1 MVYEQILYEVEDR
14 IATVTLNRPERL
26 NAWTPMMER
35 EVRAAMTEATADEA
49 VRVIILT
56 GAGRGF
62 CSGADMSGLNQ
73 ASQATSKRNSLTER
87 LATMRAEAYAS
98 GPIPGGLELPQAF
111 SYRHAYF
118 PTVPKPIIAALN
130 GPTAGVG
137 LIVSLYA
144 DLRFASQAAVFTTA
158 FARRGLVAEH
168 GIDWILPRLVG
179 LPNAIDLLLSARKV
193 TAEEALQIG
202 LVNKVFAPESFM
214 SEVRAYALE
223 LATMVSPRSMRVMKQ
238 QLFRAQNLDFG
249 TALHASISD
258 VVESLGSED
267 FKEGVAHFVEKR
279 APNFPGR

>member
-1 MVYEQILYEVEDR
+1 MTYEQIRYEVQDR

-26 NAWTPMMER
+26 NAWTPVMER

-49 VRVIILT
+49 VWVIILT

-62 CSGADMSGLNQ
+62 CAGADMSGLNQ
-73 ASQATSKRNSLTER
+73 ASQSTAKGSSPAER
-87 LATMRAEAYAS
+87 LAATRAEAYAS
-98 GPIPGGLELPQAF
+98 GPIKGGLDLPQAF
-111 SYRHAYF
+111 SYRLTYF

-130 GPTAGVG
+130 GPAAGVG

-168 GIDWILPRLVG
+168 GIEWILPRIVG
-179 LPNAIDLLLSARKV
+179 LPNAIDLLLSARKI
-193 TAEEALQIG
+193 TAEEALRMG
-202 LVNKVFAPESFM
+202 LVNKVFPHESFM
-214 SEVRAYALE
+214 PEVRAYALE
-223 LATMVSPRSMRVMKQ
+223 LARMVSPRSLRVMKR
-238 QLFRAQNLDFG
+238 QLFRAQTLDLG
-249 TALHASISD
+249 AALDASIPD
-258 VVESLGSED
+258 VVESFYSED

>member
-1 MVYEQILYEVEDR
+1 MAYEQIVYEVQDR

-26 NAWTPMMER
+26 NAWTPVMER

-62 CSGADMSGLNQ
+62 CAGADMSGLNQ
-73 ASQATSKRNSLTER
+73 ASQSAAKGSSPAER
-87 LATMRAEAYAS
+87 LAATRAEAYAS
-98 GPIPGGLELPQAF
+98 GPIQGGLDLPQAF
-111 SYRHAYF
+111 SYRLTYF

-130 GPTAGVG
+130 GPAAGVG

-179 LPNAIDLLLSARKV
+179 LPNAIDLLLSARKI
-193 TAEEALQIG
+193 TAEEALQMG
-202 LVNKVFAPESFM
+202 LVNKVFAHESLM
-214 SEVRAYALE
+214 PEVRAYALE
-223 LATMVSPRSMRVMKQ
+223 LARMVSPRSMRVMKH
-238 QLFRAQNLDFG
+238 QLFRAQNLNLG
-249 TALHASISD
+249 AALDASIPD
-258 VVESLGSED
+258 VVESFYSED

>member
-1 MVYEQILYEVEDR
+1 MTYEQILYDVQDR
-14 IATVTLNRPERL
+14 IATVTLNRPDRL
-26 NAWTPMMER
+26 NAWTPVMER

-73 ASQATSKRNSLTER
+73 ASQSTAKSSSLAER
-87 LATMRAEAYAS
+87 LAATRAEAYAS
-98 GPIPGGLELPQAF
+98 GPIKGGLELPQAF
-111 SYRHAYF
+111 SYRYAYF

-130 GPTAGVG
+130 GPTAGIG
-137 LIVSLYA
+137 LIVALYA
-144 DLRFASQAAVFTTA
+144 DIRFASQAAVFTTA

-168 GIDWILPRLVG
+168 GIDWILPRIVG
-179 LPNAIDLLLSARKV
+179 LPNAIDLLLSARKI
-193 TAEEALQIG
+193 TAEEALHMG
-202 LVNKVFAPESFM
+202 LVNKVFAYESFM

-223 LATMVSPRSMRVMKQ
+223 LATIVSPRSIRVMKH

-249 TALHASISD
+249 GALHASIPD
-258 VVESLGSED
+258 VVESLSSED

>member
-1 MVYEQILYEVEDR
+1 MTYEQILYEVQDR

-26 NAWTPMMER
+26 NAWTPVMER

-62 CSGADMSGLNQ
+62 CAGADMSGLKQ
-73 ASQATSKRNSLTER
+73 ASQSASKNSSPTER
-87 LATMRAEAYAS
+87 LAVTRAEAYAS
-98 GPIPGGLELPQAF
+98 GPIKGGLDLPRAF
-111 SYRHAYF
+111 SYRHTYF

-130 GPTAGVG
+130 GPAAGVG

-168 GIDWILPRLVG
+168 GIEWILPRIVG
-179 LPNAIDLLLSARKV
+179 LPNALDLLLSARKI
-193 TAEEALQIG
+193 TAEEALQMG

-214 SEVRAYALE
+214 PEVRAYALE
-223 LATMVSPRSMRVMKQ
+223 LAQMVSPRSMRVMKQ
-238 QLFRAQNLDFG
+238 QLFRAQNLDLG
-249 TALHASISD
+249 AALDASIPD
-258 VVESLGSED
+258 VVESFYSED
-267 FKEGVAHFVEKR
+267 FKEGVAHFVERR

>member
-1 MVYEQILYEVEDR
+1 MTYEQIVYEVQDR
-14 IATVTLNRPERL
+14 IVTVTLNRPERL
-26 NAWTPMMER
+26 NAWTPVMER
-35 EVRAAMTEATADEA
+35 EVRAAMTEATADET

-73 ASQATSKRNSLTER
+73 ASQTTSKRSSLTER

-137 LIVSLYA
+137 LIVALYA
-144 DLRFASQAAVFTTA
+144 DVRFASQAAVFTTA

-168 GIDWILPRLVG
+168 GIDWILPRIVG
-179 LPNAIDLLLSARKV
+179 LPNAIDLLLSARKI
-193 TAEEALQIG
+193 TAEEALQMG
-202 LVNKVFAPESFM
+202 LVNKVFARESFM

-249 TALHASISD
+249 AALHASIPD
-258 VVESLGSED
+258 VVESLSSED
-267 FKEGVAHFVEKR
+267 FKEGVAHFVER
-279 APNFPGR
+279 RTPNFPGR

>member
-1 MVYEQILYEVEDR
+1 MAYEQIVYEVQDR

-26 NAWTPMMER
+26 NAWTPVMER

-62 CSGADMSGLNQ
+62 CAGADMSGLNQ
-73 ASQATSKRNSLTER
+73 ASQSTSKDSSPAER
-87 LATMRAEAYAS
+87 LAATRAEASAS
-98 GPIPGGLELPQAF
+98 GPIKGGLDLPQAF
-111 SYRHAYF
+111 SYRLTYF

-130 GPTAGVG
+130 GPAAGVG

-168 GIDWILPRLVG
+168 GIEWILPRIVG
-179 LPNAIDLLLSARKV
+179 LPNAIDLLLSARKI
-193 TAEEALQIG
+193 TAEEALQMG
-202 LVNKVFAPESFM
+202 LVNKVFAHESFM
-214 SEVRAYALE
+214 PEVRAYALE
-223 LATMVSPRSMRVMKQ
+223 LARMVSPRSLRVMKH
-238 QLFRAQNLDFG
+238 QLFRAQNLDLG
-249 TALHASISD
+249 AALDASIPD
-258 VVESLGSED
+258 VVESFYSED

>member
-1 MVYEQILYEVEDR
+1 MTYEHILYEVQDR
-14 IATVTLNRPERL
+14 IATVTLNRPDRL
-26 NAWTPMMER
+26 NAWTPVMER

-62 CSGADMSGLNQ
+62 CSGADMSGLND
-73 ASQATSKRNSLTER
+73 ASQSATKNSSRPER
-87 LATMRAEAYAS
+87 LAAMRAEAYAS
-98 GPIPGGLELPQAF
+98 GPIKGGLDLPQAF

-137 LIVSLYA
+137 LIVALYA

-168 GIDWILPRLVG
+168 GIDWILPRIVG
-179 LPNAIDLLLSARKV
+179 LPNAIDLLLSARKIP
-193 TAEEALQIG
+193 AEEALQMG
-202 LVNKVFAPESFM
+202 LVNKVFPAESFM

-223 LATMVSPRSMRVMKQ
+223 LAQMVSPRSMRVMKNQ
-238 QLFRAQNLDFG
+238 IFRAQTQEFGAALD
-249 TALHASISD
+249 ASITD
-258 VVESLGSED
+258 VVESFYSED
-267 FKEGVAHFVEKR
+267 FKEGVAHFVER
-279 APNFPGR
+279 RTPNFPGR

>member
-1 MVYEQILYEVEDR
+1 MTYEQIVCEVQDR
-14 IATVTLNRPERL
+14 IATVTLNRPEHL
-26 NAWTPMMER
+26 NAWTPVMER

-62 CSGADMSGLNQ
+62 CAGADMAGLNQ
-73 ASQATSKRNSLTER
+73 ASHSASKGSSPTER
-87 LATMRAEAYAS
+87 LAATRAEAYAS
-98 GPIPGGLELPQAF
+98 GPIKGGLDLPQAY
-111 SYRHAYF
+111 SYRLTYF

-168 GIDWILPRLVG
+168 GIDWILPRIVG
-179 LPNAIDLLLSARKV
+179 LPNAIDLLLSARKI
-193 TAEEALQIG
+193 TAEEALHMG
-202 LVNKVFAPESFM
+202 LVNKVFAHESFM
-214 SEVRAYALE
+214 PEVRAYALE
-223 LATMVSPRSMRVMKQ
+223 LARMVSPRSLRVMKR
-238 QLFRAQNLDFG
+238 QLFRAQTLDFG
-249 TALHASISD
+249 AALDASIPD
-258 VVESLGSED
+258 VVESFYSED

>member
-1 MVYEQILYEVEDR
+1 MAYEQILYEVEDR

-26 NAWTPMMER
+26 NAWTPGMER

-73 ASQATSKRNSLTER
+73 ASQTTSKRNSLTER
-87 LATMRAEAYAS
+87 LATMRSEAYAS

-137 LIVSLYA
+137 LVVSLYA

-179 LPNAIDLLLSARKV
+179 LPNAIDLLLSARKI
-193 TAEEALQIG
+193 TAEEALQMG
-202 LVNKVFAPESFM
+202 LVNKVFAGESFM

-249 TALHASISD
+249 AAVHASIPD

-279 APNFPGR
+279 APKFPGR